1 LALAPGASCLAQERS
16 YAMARCRTNERRWA
30 VQCEVASEVA
40 CGVSS
45 VSDSKAAKID
55 GVRLAGLAREEI
67 PHKNGWAAL
76 GCGWNECLYQ
86 TVRIEQAK
94 E

>member
-1 LALAPGASCLAQERS
+1 
-16 YAMARCRTNERRWA
+16 MARCRTNERRWA

-67 PHKNGWAAL
+67 PHKNGCAAL

>member
-1 LALAPGASCLAQERS
+1 
-16 YAMARCRTNERRWA
+16 M
-30 VQCEVASEVA
+30 
-40 CGVSS
+40 SS

>member
-1 LALAPGASCLAQERS
+1 
-16 YAMARCRTNERRWA
+16 MARCRTNERRWA

-45 VSDSKAAKID
+45 VSDSKAAEID